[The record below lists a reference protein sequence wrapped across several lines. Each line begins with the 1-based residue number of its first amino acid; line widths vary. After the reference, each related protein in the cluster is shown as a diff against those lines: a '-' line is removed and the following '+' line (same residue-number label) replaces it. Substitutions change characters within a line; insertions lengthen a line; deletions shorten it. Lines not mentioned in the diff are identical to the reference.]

1 MNSALT
7 VDLELVKKYN
17 VPAPRYTSY
26 PTALQFQENPDEAA
40 IFRLMREDISHGKN
54 RISVYIHIPFCKS
67 LCWYCGCTNVP
78 ATDTLA
84 ADLYTDCIEK
94 EITLWKNRLAP
105 AGERFSVAQLHFG
118 GGTPSALTPM
128 QIDRVSE
135 ILHREFDFAEDA
147 EISVELDPRTLT
159 REIVAAFRRLGCSR
173 ASLGVQ
179 DLDAKVQIAIHRIQP
194 ESLIRQS
201 VAWLREAGFV
211 SVNFDLIY
219 GLPFQSIESYEKT
232 LDALLALNPDRFA
245 VFSYAH
251 VPWIKPQQK
260 LLEQNG
266 GLPSPDEKLSL
277 LKFIIEKLTQNGFC
291 YIGLDHFARE
301 DDELVLALRERRLQR
316 NFQGYSTHA
325 GLPII
330 GLGMSSISQSERTF
344 SQNDKTLAGYEAKIN
359 NGSHPQVRGLIL
371 TEDDLRRREIITQ
384 IMCNLA
390 LDFSILS
397 KKFGFDFKTHYSKE
411 IANLLPLAD
420 DGLIEFT
427 PDKNAFRVSQI
438 GRLFIRNIAL
448 PFDAYFQS
456 GTQNRH
462 SKTV

>member
-7 VDLELVKKYN
+7 VNLDLVKKYN

-26 PTALQFQENPDEAA
+26 PTALQFRENPDETA
-40 IFRLMREDISHGKN
+40 IFRLMREDISHGQN
-54 RISVYIHIPFCKS
+54 RVSVYVHIPFCKS

-78 ATDTLA
+78 AADEA
-84 ADLYTDCIEK
+84 AAECYIDCLEK
-94 EITLWKNRLAP
+94 EVALWKERLAP
-105 AGERFSVAQLHFG
+105 EDSRLVVEQLHFG
-118 GGTPSALTPM
+118 GGTPNALTPE
-128 QIDRVSE
+128 QIDRISG
-135 ILHREFDFAEDA
+135 ILHREFDFSLDA
-147 EISVELDPRTLT
+147 EISVELDPRSLT
-159 REIVAAFRRLGCSR
+159 REIVEAFRRLGCSR

-179 DLDAKVQIAIHRIQP
+179 DLNPKVQIAIHRIQP
-194 ESLIRQS
+194 ESLVRQA
-201 VAWLREAGFV
+201 VEWLREAGFI

-219 GLPFQSIESYEKT
+219 GLPFQTVESYKKT
-232 LDALLALNPDRFA
+232 LDALLSLNPDRFA

-277 LKFIIEKLTQNGFC
+277 LKFIIEKLTRSGFC

-301 DDELVLALRERRLQR
+301 NDELVQALRERRLQR

-344 SQNDKTLAGYEAKIN
+344 SQNDKTLDAYETKIN
-359 NGSHPQVRGLIL
+359 LGKHPQTKGLIL
-371 TEDDLRRREIITQ
+371 TEEDLRRREIITQ
-384 IMCNLA
+384 IMCNSELN
-390 LDFSILS
+390 FSTFS
-397 KKFGFDFKTHYSKE
+397 EKFGFDFKAHYAKE
-411 IANLLPLAD
+411 IAKLMPLTA
-420 DGLIEFT
+420 DGLVEFSS
-427 PDKNAFRVSQI
+427 DGNAFRVTQT

-456 GTQNRH
+456 GTANRH

>member
-7 VDLELVKKYN
+7 VDLNLVRKYN

-40 IFRLMREDISHGKN
+40 IFRLMREDISRGKN
-54 RISVYIHIPFCKS
+54 RISVYVHIPFCKS

-78 ATDTLA
+78 AAGERATER
-84 ADLYTDCIEK
+84 YIDCLEK
-94 EITLWKNRLAP
+94 EIILWKNRLSP
-105 AGERFSVAQLHFG
+105 DGKRLLVAQLHFG
-118 GGTPSALTPM
+118 GGTPSTLTPK
-128 QIDRVSE
+128 QIDRVSK
-135 ILHREFDFAEDA
+135 IFRREFDFANDA

-159 REIVAAFRRLGCSR
+159 REIVVAFQRLGCSR

-179 DLDAKVQIAIHRIQP
+179 DLDPKVQIAIHRVQP

-201 VAWLREAGFV
+201 VEWLREAGFI
-211 SVNFDLIY
+211 SINFDLIY
-219 GLPFQSIESYEKT
+219 GLPFQSVASYEKT
-232 LDALLALNPDRFA
+232 LNALLALNPNRFA

-260 LLEQNG
+260 LLEQSG
-266 GLPSPDEKLSL
+266 GLPNPDEKLSL
-277 LKFIIEKLTQNGFC
+277 LKFIIERLTRNGFY

-316 NFQGYSTHA
+316 NFQGYSPHA

-344 SQNDKTLAGYEAKIN
+344 SQNAKTLDCYEAKIN
-359 NGSHPQVRGLIL
+359 CGNHPQTKGLIL
-371 TEDDLRRREIITQ
+371 TEEDLYRREIITQ
-384 IMCNLA
+384 IMCNLE
-390 LDFSILS
+390 LNFSMLS
-397 KKFGFDFKTHYSKE
+397 EKFGFDVKACYANE
-411 IANLLPLAD
+411 ITNLMPLAD
-420 DGLIEFT
+420 DGLVEFS
-427 PDKNAFRVSQI
+427 PDGNTFRVTQS

-448 PFDAYFQS
+448 PFDAYFQA
-456 GTQNRH
+456 GTPNRH